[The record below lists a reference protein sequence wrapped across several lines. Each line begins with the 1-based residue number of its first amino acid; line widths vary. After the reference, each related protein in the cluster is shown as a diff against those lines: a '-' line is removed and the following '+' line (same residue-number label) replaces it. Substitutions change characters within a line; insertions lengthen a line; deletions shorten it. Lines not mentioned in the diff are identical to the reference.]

1 MRIGL
6 VADTHVPRDAKGLPP
21 HVKEAFKDV
30 DLILHAGDI
39 YIPSVLDE
47 LATIAPVLAARGN
60 GDLEFP
66 EDQRLKDYH
75 VLDADG
81 FKVGLIHGTVLDE
94 LPRRPLDG
102 VLKREFGG
110 HVDIVVFGSSHVA
123 SVKKYESILLINPGS
138 PTLPNGRFELGTV
151 ALLEIKEGKVKTRVV
166 QLKEFQV
173 PFQKESVYRRG
184 FGA

>member
-39 YIPSVLDE
+39 YTPSVLDE

-66 EDQRLKDYH
+66 EDQRLKDCH
-75 VLDADG
+75 VVDADG
-81 FKVGLIHGTVLDE
+81 FKVGLIHATVLNE
-94 LPRRPLDG
+94 LPRRSVDG
-102 VLKREFGG
+102 ALKREFGG

-123 SVKKYESILLINPGS
+123 SVKKYESILLVNPGS

-151 ALLEIKEGKVKTRVV
+151 ALLVTDKGEIKAHIV
-166 QLKEFQV
+166 QLSTFQLS
-173 PFQKESVYRRG
+173 FQKESVYRRG